1 MKKNFKNFL
10 YELFFPKFCLNC
22 KRERSFLCQD
32 CAALFEISG
41 FHKVFKTKYLDDLY
55 FALEYKN
62 PLIKKLI
69 QNYKYEPFIKE
80 LSKPLSSL
88 LFARLQLLEIPL
100 PIHES
105 IIIPVPLEKKR
116 LKWRGFN
123 HAEKLAVELSDLLSV
138 LMVKNVLIKKHS
150 TVAQTK
156 LSGNKRRENL
166 FGVFACQDKS
176 KIKNKKILLVD
187 DIYTTGSTLEAT
199 AKVLKSSGAK
209 EIIGMVIAKAKPK
222 H

>member
-22 KRERSFLCQD
+22 KKEGSFLCQD

-41 FHKVFKTKYLDDLY
+41 FHQVFKTKYLDDLY

-88 LFARLQLLEIPL
+88 LFAHLQLLDVPL
-100 PIHES
+100 SIHKS
-105 IIIPVPLEKKR
+105 VIVTIPLEKKR

-123 HAEKLAVELSDLLSV
+123 QAEELAVELSSLLSV
-138 LMVKNVLIKKHS
+138 PIVKNVLIKKHS
-150 TVAQTK
+150 TVAQIK
-156 LSGNKRRENL
+156 LSRNKRKENL
-166 FGVFACQDKS
+166 LGVFACQHKVDIKDK
-176 KIKNKKILLVD
+176 NILLID
-187 DIYTTGSTLEAT
+187 DIYTTGSTLGSA
-199 AKVLKSSGAK
+199 AKVLKSSGVK
-209 EIIGMVIAKAKPK
+209 KIIGIVIAKAKPK
-222 H
+222 S

>member
-22 KRERSFLCQD
+22 KREGSFLCQD
-32 CAALFEISG
+32 CIALFEISG
-41 FHKVFKTKYLDDLY
+41 FHQVFKTKYLDDLY
-55 FALEYKN
+55 FPLEYKN

-88 LFARLQLLEIPL
+88 LFAHLQLLDRPL
-100 PIHES
+100 SLHKRIM
-105 IIIPVPLEKKR
+105 IPVPLGKKR

-123 HAEKLAVELSDLLSV
+123 QAEELAVKLSSLLSIPV
-138 LMVKNVLIKKHS
+138 VKNVLIKKHN
-150 TVAQTK
+150 TIAQIK
-156 LSGNKRRENL
+156 LSGDERRKNL
-166 FGVFACQDKS
+166 SGAFICQNKS
-176 KIKNKKILLVD
+176 KIKNKKILLID

-199 AKVLKSSGAK
+199 AKTLKNSGAK
-209 EIIGMVIAKAKPK
+209 EVIGIVIAKAKSK
-222 H
+222 Y

>member
-22 KRERSFLCQD
+22 KREGSFLCRD

-41 FHKVFKTKYLDDLY
+41 FHKVFKTKHLDDLY

-88 LFARLQLLEIPL
+88 LFAHLQLLDIPL

-105 IIIPVPLEKKR
+105 IIVPIPLKKKR

-123 HAEKLAVELSDLLSV
+123 QAEELAVELSSFLSV
-138 LMVKNVLIKKHS
+138 PMVKNVLIKKHN
-150 TVAQTK
+150 TTAQTK
-156 LSGNKRRENL
+156 LSGNKRKKNL
-166 FGVFACQDKS
+166 LGVFTCQNKS

-199 AKVLKSSGAK
+199 AKVLKNSGAK
-209 EIIGMVIAKAKPK
+209 EITGIVIAKAKPK